1 MRARRRVCEH
11 REEIR
16 LDADPVLAV
25 SGRTITLQEIHL
37 PREGRSL
44 ASQQLAV
51 RIESEIRG
59 CVRNRLA
66 FEYGV
71 RTVKFLDGENG
82 RLRFVA
88 GEDADPVG
96 GFPFGENAVGTPH
109 SPTTRVPP
117 VPKWKRRTDKRRA
130 APARS
135 KVPLVYCRRRRRRKN
150 AATGSK
156 YKIFL
161 MAVFFKLPIHLFSG
175 GDLLG
180 RGIHRCRE
188 SSLYGRVAKRQFR
201 CFVNSFFFHV
211 YFDLSSQFEVVQTPR
226 YSGSNKK
233 AKISVSHIMQRFWPE
248 YPQWPLRTA
257 HRS

>member
-51 RIESEIRG
+51 RIESEIGG

-96 GFPFGENAVGTPH
+96 GFPFGENAVGTP
-109 SPTTRVPP
+109 
-117 VPKWKRRTDKRRA
+117 
-130 APARS
+130 
-135 KVPLVYCRRRRRRKN
+135 
-150 AATGSK
+150 
-156 YKIFL
+156 
-161 MAVFFKLPIHLFSG
+161 
-175 GDLLG
+175 
-180 RGIHRCRE
+180 
-188 SSLYGRVAKRQFR
+188 
-201 CFVNSFFFHV
+201 
-211 YFDLSSQFEVVQTPR
+211 LSADNLN
-226 YSGSNKK
+226 Y
-233 AKISVSHIMQRFWPE
+233 
-248 YPQWPLRTA
+248 
-257 HRS
+257 

>member
-1 MRARRRVCEH
+1 MRDCARRRRVCEH

-96 GFPFGENAVGTPH
+96 GFPFGENARRY
-109 SPTTRVPP
+109 PTLRRRVSPP

-135 KVPLVYCRRRRRRKN
+135 KVPLVYCRRRRRRK
-150 AATGSK
+150 
-156 YKIFL
+156 
-161 MAVFFKLPIHLFSG
+161 
-175 GDLLG
+175 
-180 RGIHRCRE
+180 
-188 SSLYGRVAKRQFR
+188 
-201 CFVNSFFFHV
+201 
-211 YFDLSSQFEVVQTPR
+211 
-226 YSGSNKK
+226 
-233 AKISVSHIMQRFWPE
+233 MQRRGVNIRFF
-248 YPQWPLRTA
+248 
-257 HRS
+257 S

>member
-51 RIESEIRG
+51 RIESEIGG

-96 GFPFGENAVGTPH
+96 GFPFGENAVGTPL
-109 SPTTRVPP
+109 S
-117 VPKWKRRTDKRRA
+117 DDA
-130 APARS
+130 C
-135 KVPLVYCRRRRRRKN
+135 PLPFRNGSVEQTNAVLPLRGRKFLLYTVGDAGDEK

-161 MAVFFKLPIHLFSG
+161 IACFLNYQSTSSPGVISSVEVSIDAANPRSMAVSQSDSSG
-175 GDLLG
+175 
-180 RGIHRCRE
+180 
-188 SSLYGRVAKRQFR
+188 
-201 CFVNSFFFHV
+201 
-211 YFDLSSQFEVVQTPR
+211 
-226 YSGSNKK
+226 
-233 AKISVSHIMQRFWPE
+233 VS
-248 YPQWPLRTA
+248 
-257 HRS
+257 

>member
-51 RIESEIRG
+51 RIESEIGG

-96 GFPFGENAVGTPH
+96 GFPFGENAVGTPL
-109 SPTTRVPP
+109 S
-117 VPKWKRRTDKRRA
+117 DDA
-130 APARS
+130 C
-135 KVPLVYCRRRRRRKN
+135 PLPFRNGSVEQTN
-150 AATGSK
+150 AV
-156 YKIFL
+156 L
-161 MAVFFKLPIHLFSG
+161 
-175 GDLLG
+175 
-180 RGIHRCRE
+180 
-188 SSLYGRVAKRQFR
+188 
-201 CFVNSFFFHV
+201 
-211 YFDLSSQFEVVQTPR
+211 
-226 YSGSNKK
+226 
-233 AKISVSHIMQRFWPE
+233 
-248 YPQWPLRTA
+248 PLRGRKFLLYTCLLYTSPSPRDRQKSRMPSSA
-257 HRS
+257 